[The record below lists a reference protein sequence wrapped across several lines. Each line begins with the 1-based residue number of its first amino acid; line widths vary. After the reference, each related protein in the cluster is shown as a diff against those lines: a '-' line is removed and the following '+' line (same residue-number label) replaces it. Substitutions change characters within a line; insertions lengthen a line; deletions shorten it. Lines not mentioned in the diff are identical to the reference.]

1 MIRRP
6 PTSKRTD
13 TRFPYTTLFRSL
25 GDRQRRAGGRTHRRP
40 CAPGHHRRLA
50 TPEKSVGRG
59 YAPDGF
65 PTAPRVGPTYGG
77 GCRGH
82 VPKALAARGVG
93 HVGPTCTEGRR
104 SGLRPRRLP
113 EIGRAHV

>member
-1 MIRRP
+1 MSPATTETYTYAPPLPPPAPLPIGRRRGVRKRRP
-6 PTSKRTD
+6 
-13 TRFPYTTLFRSL
+13 
-25 GDRQRRAGGRTHRRP
+25 GGRTHRRP
-40 CAPGHHRRLA
+40 GAPGHHRRLA

-104 SGLRPRRLP
+104 SGVRPDRKSV
-113 EIGRAHV
+113 G